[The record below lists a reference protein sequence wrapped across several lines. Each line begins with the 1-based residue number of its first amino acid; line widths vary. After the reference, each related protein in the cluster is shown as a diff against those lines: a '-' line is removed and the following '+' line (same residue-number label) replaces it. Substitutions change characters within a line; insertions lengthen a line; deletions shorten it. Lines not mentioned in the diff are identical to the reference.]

1 MERQYVSFLVSGSKY
16 CIDIMHVD
24 EVAREEKFTRMPD
37 VPEYV
42 LGIMNLRGIVIPII
56 SVKRKLG
63 IQEEALDDVI
73 ASSGTKTE
81 TVDTTQ
87 SVNTEET
94 PQKDETKNQKENGL
108 LTKLKRDLSNKSSQ
122 KLIIAKIDNVLVGF
136 TVDELDRVFAI
147 DDTEIQSAE
156 GVASSID
163 KAMMEGMVRKD
174 GEVYIILNIRK
185 MLDVDDRKFI
195 NSEIIN

>member
-1 MERQYVSFLVSGSKY
+1 
-16 CIDIMHVD
+16 MHVD